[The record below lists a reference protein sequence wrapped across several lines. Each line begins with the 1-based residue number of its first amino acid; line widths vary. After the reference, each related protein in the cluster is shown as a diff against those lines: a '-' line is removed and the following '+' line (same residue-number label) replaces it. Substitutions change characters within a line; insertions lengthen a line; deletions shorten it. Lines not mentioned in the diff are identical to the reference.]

1 MSTFWHIVIISVLI
15 GFNFYSFDMMMRMR
29 SDIRVIRK
37 HLLGDKASSSNDSS
51 TDKDG
56 VAGTSIAVTASKTF
70 NKIISDIK
78 K

>member
-29 SDIRVIRK
+29 SDVRAIRK
-37 HLLGDKASSSNDSS
+37 HLLGNKPSSTDSSSND
-51 TDKDG
+51 KDG
-56 VAGTSIAVTASKTF
+56 TVGTSIAVTASKTF